1 MPPADQS
8 QRVSTN
14 YNINTTNINT
24 KTMNTTKKS
33 KYILTLVYTIAGVE
47 GSIMIP
53 VQRMYSSCMKLA
65 QLVCDNVYSPYNE
78 INKKDVCI
86 VRAQY
91 SINNMY

>member
-8 QRVSTN
+8 HRVSTN
-14 YNINTTNINT
+14 DNTNTTNINT

-47 GSIMIP
+47 GSIMIHVP
-53 VQRMYSSCMKLA
+53 RMYASCIKLA
-65 QLVCDNVYSPYNE
+65 QLVCDNVYSPYHE